1 MLCDA
6 AQVRLPSLAW
16 GEAGYHPM
24 WHEPGWLHQQH
35 RLPSASCD
43 SVRFAQF
50 CLLSQRSREMCPT
63 LLSLLSLGES
73 RNTWLKQVPVE
84 IGGSS
89 HHWPGSLHE
98 SAKTVGSI
106 GTSHIWHAFPSRIPC
121 ESEDLGSCEWS
132 SLSLISLLS
141 RAVWLIQMTL
151 RDRGETCVSTVR
163 AACPVDP
170 TSSYWPWYSSS
181 LSPEVRPAL
190 DSTWRDNV
198 KSASW
203 ELGPL
208 SAISIMSQ

>member
-73 RNTWLKQVPVE
+73 RNTWLKRVPVE

-141 RAVWLIQMTL
+141 RAFKAYSEDKWGLGWE
-151 RDRGETCVSTVR
+151 RCVSTVR
-163 AACPVDP
+163 ALCPMDP
-170 TSSYWPWYSSS
+170 RSP
-181 LSPEVRPAL
+181 LSPEVSLAL
-190 DSTWRDNV
+190 DSGREGTVW
-198 KSASW
+198 S
-203 ELGPL
+203 LGAG
-208 SAISIMSQ
+208 S